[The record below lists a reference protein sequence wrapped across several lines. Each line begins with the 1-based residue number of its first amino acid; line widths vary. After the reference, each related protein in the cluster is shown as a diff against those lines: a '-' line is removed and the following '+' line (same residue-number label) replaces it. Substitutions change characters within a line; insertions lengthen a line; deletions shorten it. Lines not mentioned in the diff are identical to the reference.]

1 MTLVL
6 IGKDLVLEGSTTKIE
21 DKEVPGIYLI
31 YLPTAFQ
38 SPRYWVGGRSKIY
51 KIVEE
56 LETTSASKQR

>member
-1 MTLVL
+1 LEKTLFCW
-6 IGKDLVLEGSTTKIE
+6 GSTTKIE

-38 SPRYWVGGRSKIY
+38 SPRYWVGGRSTIE